1 MPETRLTDSS
11 IVHRKRRSKG
21 TLKNPLEHVDGLGA
35 KKIQTLLRYFGGM
48 QQIRH
53 ASQDELSA
61 IPGIGPELAR
71 RIVESFRRN

>member
-1 MPETRLTDSS
+1 MLPDVDELELAAHKRLDGR
-11 IVHRKRRSKG
+11 VA
-21 TLKNPLEHVDGLGA
+21 EHVDGLGA

>member
-1 MPETRLTDSS
+1 MDS
-11 IVHRKRRSKG
+11 G
-21 TLKNPLEHVDGLGA
+21 QENPD
-35 KKIQTLLRYFGGM
+35 LLRYFGGM